1 MPTEER
7 NAPIDLEN
15 LGLTLSRPGD
25 MVEEGHYVRLDNM
38 TSRRTGFIETRA
50 GSVKE
55 NITAI
60 PAAPDVVHSLAR
72 QIVSDVGINYQGA
85 GTEIFRDF
93 VSISTGHSGSP
104 VVFEDYKINNSPTSS
119 MIAFEPTKR
128 IKDDGSLTHR
138 FGIAPGPVATAVEG
152 TQQFKTIDEFE
163 SAASYTGVNAVL
175 SDDGTD
181 PRQGTFSMKIAV
193 DELVRG
199 TASKALVLNLDEFT
213 TPGDS
218 DDEDFIHF
226 FLKIDIPKNLK
237 EIRLLFDVDPL
248 VNDFTQNYY
257 TKSVAPNDFTRVLDF
272 DATSQEGRDGGLR
285 EFALDEA
292 FLTEDD
298 DIQQVDDTT
307 LESRSL
313 ESFNFLSAVGGENQW
328 TEVFIK
334 KRDFQRVGSESTTWA
349 DVAAFRVV
357 VEATECGAVNVNI
370 DDGKMVGGVSF
381 RLKGDY
387 DWRYVYRYSVTG
399 TISPLSPT
407 AGSVTTV
414 TRNRADVLITFSTD
428 PQVDFVD
435 IYRRGGTLPGQYLFV
450 DSIANGVGTTTFN
463 DGAGDL
469 VLGEQIDTDQIDIP
483 STSGV
488 IAIHQNR
495 SWMDDS
501 ANPDRL
507 IFSRRIKVEE
517 IVSSG
522 FIVASQGGDRVRRPF
537 AYNDQ
542 LYCFTDRTIYRI
554 VGSDPS
560 TFQPLQTGAQRGLFS
575 RFALILGAG
584 VIFFRAYDGIYAFTG
599 SGRAEKL
606 TEKIDTLFEGFSV
619 EGFDPIDDSEA
630 ESERLGFFD
639 NKLYFA
645 YTDTSAVRREIVY
658 DFVTQRWEPSDRPA
672 TSYLLLDDLGEF
684 QSGDSSGFVFQRE
697 TGNQDDGSDIVFD
710 LRMKFYDFGAKQEE
724 KTFTEIIVDADTA
737 GQPVTVTAHF
747 NNGET
752 SVVLGTLN
760 TATRDQ
766 IHFPV
771 NGGIGTDAR
780 NCSIALTGDNGAVRM
795 RFYKV
800 IYNFWVEP
808 RTQLKTATDWDDYGS
823 PKRKFLRELIIEL
836 DTRGVTADVSVFL
849 DGSSTQVSSPA
860 KTFPAV
866 STTGRERLILSLPF
880 DTDCKIAR
888 ILVES
893 TSATVPVK
901 VYAHSFDWLDN
912 SLESTTRMQTP
923 WEEVGAPTEK
933 FFTKLTLEIDTN
945 SADVTVTPE
954 IDGVDLTPFTVN
966 TTSQQKVY
974 LSFPK
979 DTKGTLIRLKLA
991 TAAAT
996 EFIYYKHDFET
1007 LVEPRPVTGTSP
1019 GSSQTEWSS
1028 ESWPGDKRFR
1038 QLMLDI
1044 DTQGNAV
1051 TVNVEVDGV
1060 VTQSP
1065 VVTTTDRQIEIISL
1079 DADTIGKLVRLTFEG
1094 GPFLYYN
1101 HNFEFLRDPLDVTRW
1116 DTYELDFGY
1125 SRFKFIR
1132 RMWISSQGAD
1142 IITLEIFVDE
1152 SATADHTLTFLTNPS
1167 TGWEREGPIRLPAGL
1182 KGQLFR
1188 FIFTSPSAFKIWF
1201 EQSDVEWH
1209 PLAGERGYQRAR
1221 LVSGREAG
1229 VAA

>member
-1 MPTEER
+1 VPTEER

-25 MVEEGHYVRLDNM
+25 VIEEGHYVRLDNM

-55 NITAI
+55 NVTAI
-60 PAAPDVVHSLAR
+60 PAAPALVNALAR
-72 QIVSDVGINYQGA
+72 QIVSGTGINYQAA

-93 VSISTGHSGSP
+93 VSISTGHSGGP
-104 VVFEDYKINNSPTSS
+104 VVFTDYKINNSPLPH

-128 IKDDGSLTHR
+128 IKDDGTTTNR
-138 FGIAPGPVATAVEG
+138 FGIAGGAAVATAVEG
-152 TQQFKTIDEFE
+152 TQQFKTIDDFE
-163 SAASYTGVNAVL
+163 SAASYAAVDAVL

-181 PRQGTFSMKIAV
+181 PREGSFSMKIEVAK
-193 DELVRG
+193 LVRG
-199 TASKALVLNLDEFT
+199 TASKSIVIDLDEFS

-226 FLKIDIPKNLK
+226 FLKIDIPKNLR

-248 VNDFTQNYY
+248 VNDFTQNYF
-257 TKSVAPNDFTRVLDF
+257 TKSVAPNDFTRVFDF
-272 DATSQEGRDGGLR
+272 DATSKEGRDGGLR
-285 EFALDEA
+285 EFALDES
-292 FLTEDD
+292 FLTEDA
-298 DIQQVDDTT
+298 DIASG
-307 LESRSL
+307 ESL

-328 TEVFIK
+328 TEVFIP
-334 KRDFQRVGSESTTWA
+334 KRDFQRVGSEDTTFA
-349 DVAAFRVV
+349 DVKAFRIV
-357 VEATECGAVNVNI
+357 VEATECGDVVVNI

-387 DWRYVYRYSVTG
+387 DWRYVYRNSVTG
-399 TISPLSPT
+399 IISPLSPT
-407 AGSVTTV
+407 APSQTTV

-435 IYRRGGTLPGQYLFV
+435 LFRIGGTLTTQYLFV
-450 DSIANGVGTTTFN
+450 ESIANGVGTTTFN
-463 DGAGDL
+463 DGLGDL
-469 VLGEQIDTDQIDIP
+469 GLGESIDTDQIDVP

-495 SWMDDS
+495 SWLDDS

-507 IFSRRIKVEE
+507 VFSRRIKVEE
-517 IVSSG
+517 FVSSG

-554 VGSDPS
+554 VGSDPT

-575 RFALILGAG
+575 KFALILGAG

-684 QSGDSSGFVFQRE
+684 QSGDSSGFVFERE
-697 TGNQDDGSDIVFD
+697 TGNQDDGADIVFD

-724 KTFTEIIVDADTA
+724 KNFTEIVVDADTA
-737 GQPVTVTAHF
+737 GADVTVTAHF
-747 NNGET
+747 NNGAT
-752 SVVLGTLN
+752 SVILGTLN
-760 TATRDQ
+760 TAARDQ
-766 IHFPV
+766 IRFPV
-771 NGGIGTDAR
+771 NGGIGTFAR
-780 NCSIALTGDNGAVRM
+780 NCSIALTGDNGGVRM
-795 RFYKV
+795 RFFKV

-808 RTQLKTATDWDDYGS
+808 REQLKTVTDWDDYGS

-836 DTRGVTADVSVFL
+836 DTQGVTADINVFL
-849 DGSSTQVSSPA
+849 DGSSTQVSSPS
-860 KTFPAV
+860 KTFAAV

-888 ILVES
+888 VLVES

-912 SLESTTRMQTP
+912 SLESTTRMQSSSSSSCWRSTP
-923 WEEVGAPTEK
+923 TV
-933 FFTKLTLEIDTN
+933 LT
-945 SADVTVTPE
+945 
-954 IDGVDLTPFTVN
+954 
-966 TTSQQKVY
+966 
-974 LSFPK
+974 
-979 DTKGTLIRLKLA
+979 
-991 TAAAT
+991 
-996 EFIYYKHDFET
+996 
-1007 LVEPRPVTGTSP
+1007 
-1019 GSSQTEWSS
+1019 
-1028 ESWPGDKRFR
+1028 
-1038 QLMLDI
+1038 
-1044 DTQGNAV
+1044 
-1051 TVNVEVDGV
+1051 
-1060 VTQSP
+1060 
-1065 VVTTTDRQIEIISL
+1065 
-1079 DADTIGKLVRLTFEG
+1079 
-1094 GPFLYYN
+1094 
-1101 HNFEFLRDPLDVTRW
+1101 
-1116 DTYELDFGY
+1116 
-1125 SRFKFIR
+1125 
-1132 RMWISSQGAD
+1132 
-1142 IITLEIFVDE
+1142 
-1152 SATADHTLTFLTNPS
+1152 
-1167 TGWEREGPIRLPAGL
+1167 
-1182 KGQLFR
+1182 
-1188 FIFTSPSAFKIWF
+1188 
-1201 EQSDVEWH
+1201 
-1209 PLAGERGYQRAR
+1209 
-1221 LVSGREAG
+1221 
-1229 VAA
+1229 

>member
-7 NAPIDLEN
+7 SQPIDLEN

-25 MVEEGHYVRLDNM
+25 VIEEGHYVRLKNM
-38 TSRRTGFIETRA
+38 TSRRTGFIETR
-50 GSVKE
+50 GGTVKQ
-55 NITAI
+55 NVTAI

-119 MIAFEPTKR
+119 MIAFEPDKR

-138 FGIAPGPVATAVEG
+138 YGIAPGPVASAIEG
-152 TQQFKTIDEFE
+152 VQQFKTIDEFE
-163 SAASYTGVNAVL
+163 SAASYTGVDATL

-181 PRQGTFSMKIAV
+181 PRQGTFSMKIEVAK
-193 DELVRG
+193 LVRG
-199 TASKALVLNLDEFT
+199 TATKALVLDLGEFT

-237 EIRLLFDVDPL
+237 EIRLLFDVDPS

-257 TKSVAPNDFTRVLDF
+257 TKSVAPNDFTRVFDF

-285 EFALDEA
+285 EFALDES

-298 DIQQVDDTT
+298 DIQQVDETT

-313 ESFNFLSAVGGENQW
+313 ESFNFLTAVGGENQW

-334 KRDFQRVGSESTTWA
+334 KRDFQRVGSEPTTFA
-349 DVAAFRVV
+349 DVKAFRVV
-357 VEATECGAVNVNI
+357 VEATECGDVNVNI
-370 DDGKMVGGVSF
+370 DDGKMVGGLSF

-407 AGSVTTV
+407 ASSETTV
-414 TRNRADVLITFSTD
+414 TRNRAEVFITFSTD

-435 IYRRGGTLPGQYLFV
+435 IYRRGGTIPGQYLFV
-450 DSIANGVGTTTFN
+450 DTIANGVGSDTFF
-463 DGAGDL
+463 DGLGDL
-469 VLGEQIDTDQIDIP
+469 LLGEEIDVNQIDVP

-488 IAIHQNR
+488 IAIHNNR
-495 SWMDDS
+495 AWLDDS

-507 IFSRRIKVEE
+507 VFSRRIKVEE
-517 IVSSG
+517 FESAG

-554 VGSDPS
+554 VGSDER
-560 TFQPLQTGAQRGLFS
+560 TFQPLATGASRGLFS
-575 RFALILGAG
+575 RFALTLGGG
-584 VIFFRAYDGIYAFTG
+584 VIFFRAYDGVYAFTG

-606 TEKIDTLFEGFSV
+606 TEKIDTLFEGFAV
-619 EGFDPIDDSEA
+619 EGFEPIDPAES

-645 YTDTSAVRREIVY
+645 YTDTSAVKQEMVY
-658 DFVTQRWEPSDRPA
+658 DFVTSRWEPTDRPA

-697 TGNQDDGSDIVFD
+697 TSNQDDGSDIVFD
-710 LRMKFYDFGAKQEE
+710 LRMKFLDFGAKQEE
-724 KTFTEIIVDADTA
+724 KNFTEIVVDADTA

-766 IHFPV
+766 IRFPV
-771 NGGIGTDAR
+771 NGGIGTFAR
-780 NCSIALTGDNGAVRM
+780 NCSIALTGDNGGVRM

-800 IYNFWVEP
+800 IYNYWVEP
-808 RTQLKTATDWDDYGS
+808 REQLKTATDWQDYGN
-823 PKRKFLRELIIEL
+823 PKRKYLRELVIEL
-836 DTRGVTADVSVFL
+836 DTQGVTADINVFC
-849 DGSSTQVSSPA
+849 DGSSTQIGSPS
-860 KTFPAV
+860 KTFAGV
-866 STTGRERLILSLPF
+866 STVGRERRILSLPF

-893 TSATVPVK
+893 TSATAPVK
-901 VYAHSFDWLDN
+901 VYFHSFDWLDN

-923 WEEVGAPTEK
+923 WDEVGTPTEK
-933 FFTKLTLEIDTN
+933 FFVQFMLEIDTN

-954 IDGVDLTPFTVN
+954 VDGVDLTPFTVN

-979 DTKGTLIRLKLA
+979 DTKGTLLRFKLE

-996 EFIYYKHDFET
+996 EFIYYKHDVET
-1007 LVEPRPVTGTSP
+1007 LVEPRPLTGGAGGT
-1019 GSSQTEWSS
+1019 GQTEWTS
-1028 ESWPGDKRFR
+1028 ESWPGDKRLR
-1038 QLMLDI
+1038 QLILDI

-1065 VVTTTDRQIEIISL
+1065 VITTTGRQIEIISL
-1079 DADTIGKLVRLTFEG
+1079 DVDTIGKLVRLTFEG
-1094 GPFLYYN
+1094 GPYSYYN

-1125 SRFKFIR
+1125 TRFKFIR
-1132 RMWISSQGAD
+1132 RMWIASEGAT

-1152 SATADHTLTFLTNPS
+1152 PGLATPDHTLTFLTNPAS
-1167 TGWEREGPIRLPAGL
+1167 GWERELLRLPAGL
-1182 KGQLFR
+1182 KGQFFR
-1188 FIFTSPSAFKIWF
+1188 FVFTSASPFKLWF
-1201 EQSDVEWH
+1201 DQSDVEWH

-1221 LVSGREAG
+1221 LISGREA
-1229 VAA
+1229 AA

>member
-7 NAPIDLEN
+7 NVAIDLEN
-15 LGLTLSRPGD
+15 LGLQLSRPGD
-25 MVEEGHYVRLDNM
+25 VIEEGHFVRLDNI
-38 TSRRTGFIETRA
+38 TSRRTGFVETRA

-55 NITAI
+55 NVTAI
-60 PAAPDVVHSLAR
+60 PATPDVVHSLAR
-72 QIVSDVGINYQGA
+72 MISSGTGINYQAA

-93 VSISTGHSGSP
+93 VSISTGHSGDP
-104 VVFEDYKINNSPTSS
+104 VVFEDYKINNSPIPH

-128 IKDDGSLTHR
+128 IKDNGTDTHR
-138 FGIAPGPVATAVEG
+138 FGIAGGPVATAVEG

-163 SAASYTGVNAVL
+163 SAASYTGVDAVL
-175 SDDGTD
+175 SDDGVD
-181 PRQGTFSMKIAV
+181 PQQGTFSMKIEV
-193 DELVRG
+193 DKLVRG
-199 TASKALVLNLDEFT
+199 TASKALVLDLSEFT

-226 FLKIDIPKNLK
+226 FLKIDIPKNLR
-237 EIRLLFDVDPL
+237 EIRLMFDVDPS

-257 TKSVAPNDFTRVLDF
+257 TKSVAPNDFTRVFDF
-272 DATSQEGRDGGLR
+272 DATSKEGRDGGLR
-285 EFALDEA
+285 EAA
-292 FLTEDD
+292 LTESFA
-298 DIQQVDDTT
+298 DT
-307 LESRSL
+307 EPVPSGESL
-313 ESFNFLSAVGGENQW
+313 ESFDFLTAVGGENQW

-334 KRDFQRVGSESTTWA
+334 KNQFQRVGSASTTWA

-357 VEATECGAVNVNI
+357 VEATECGDVVVNI

-381 RLKGDY
+381 RLLGDY
-387 DWRYVYRYSVTG
+387 DWRYVYRNSVTG
-399 TISPLSPT
+399 IISPLSPT

-414 TRNRADVLITFSTD
+414 TRNRAEVLITFSTD

-450 DSIANGVGTTTFN
+450 DSIANGVGTTTFF
-463 DGAGDL
+463 DGKGDL
-469 VLGEQIDTDQIDIP
+469 ALGEEIDTDQIDVP

-495 SWMDDS
+495 SWLDDS

-507 IFSRRIKVEE
+507 VFSRRIKVEE
-517 IVSSG
+517 FTSSG

-542 LYCFTDRTIYRI
+542 LYCFTDQTIVRI
-554 VGSDPS
+554 VGSDETS
-560 TFQPLQTGAQRGLFS
+560 FQPLATGAQRGLFS
-575 RFALILGAG
+575 RFALTLGGG

-606 TEKIDTLFEGFSV
+606 TEKIDLLFEGFSV
-619 EGFDPIDDSEA
+619 EGFDPIDDAEA
-630 ESERLGFFD
+630 EGERLGFFD

-672 TSYLLLDDLGEF
+672 TSYLELQDLGEF
-684 QSGDSSGFVFQRE
+684 QSGDSAGFVFQRE
-697 TGNQDDGSDIVFD
+697 TGNTDDGADIVFD
-710 LRMKFYDFGAKQEE
+710 LRMKFYDFGSKQEE
-724 KTFTEIIVDADTA
+724 KNFTEIVVDADTG
-737 GQPVTVTAHF
+737 GQDVTVTAHF
-747 NNGET
+747 NNAET

-766 IHFPV
+766 VRFPV
-771 NGGIGTDAR
+771 NGGIGTFAR

-800 IYNFWVEP
+800 IYNFWIEP
-808 RTQLKTATDWDDYGS
+808 REQLKTATDWDDYGN
-823 PKRKFLRELIIEL
+823 PNRKYLRELIIEL
-836 DTRGVTADVSVFL
+836 DTQGVSADINVFC
-849 DGSSTQVSSPA
+849 DGSSTQINSPA
-860 KTFPAV
+860 KTFAGLT
-866 STTGRERLILSLPF
+866 TTGRERRVLSLPF

-893 TSATVPVK
+893 TSTTVPIK

-912 SLESTTRMQTP
+912 QLESTTRMQTA
-923 WEEVGAPTEK
+923 WEEVGTPTEK
-933 FFTKLTLEIDTN
+933 FFIHTMLEIDTN
-945 SADVTVTPE
+945 SANVTVTPE
-954 IDGVDLTPFTVN
+954 IDGVDQTPFTVN
-966 TTSQQKVY
+966 TPGQEKVY

-979 DTKGTLIRLKLA
+979 DTKGTLIRLKLE

-1007 LVEPRPVTGTSP
+1007 LVEPRPVVGGTGGT
-1019 GSSQTEWSS
+1019 GQTEWSS
-1028 ESWPGDKRFR
+1028 ENWPGDKRLR
-1038 QLMLDI
+1038 QLILDI
-1044 DTQGNAV
+1044 DTQGNDV

-1065 VVTTTDRQIEIISL
+1065 VVNTTSRQIEIISL
-1079 DADTIGKLVRLTFEG
+1079 DVDTIGKLTRLTFDG
-1094 GPFLYYN
+1094 GPYSYYS

-1132 RMWISSQGAD
+1132 RMWIASEGAD
-1142 IITLEIFVDE
+1142 IITLNIYVDE
-1152 SATADHTLTFLTNPS
+1152 PGLATPDHTETFLTNPAS
-1167 TGWEREGPIRLPAGL
+1167 GWERVLLRLPAGL
-1182 KGQLFR
+1182 KGELFR
-1188 FIFTSPSAFKIWF
+1188 FVFTSPSAFKIWF
-1201 EQSDVEWH
+1201 DQSDVEWH
-1209 PLAGERGYQRAR
+1209 PLAGARGYERAR
-1221 LVSGREAG
+1221 LISGREA
-1229 VAA
+1229 AA

>member
-1 MPTEER
+1 MATEER
-7 NAPIDLEN
+7 SQPIDLEN
-15 LGLTLSRPGD
+15 LGLSLSRPGD
-25 MVEEGHYVRLDNM
+25 VIEEGHFVRLKNM
-38 TSRRTGFIETRA
+38 TSRRTGFVETRA

-55 NITAI
+55 NGTAI

-72 QIVSDVGINYQGA
+72 QIVSGVGINYQGA

-138 FGIAPGPVATAVEG
+138 YGIAPGPVATAVEG

-163 SAASYTGVNAVL
+163 SAASYTGVDATL

-181 PRQGTFSMKIAV
+181 PRQGTFSMKIEVAK
-193 DELVRG
+193 LVRG
-199 TASKALVLNLDEFT
+199 TASKALVLDLDEFT

-237 EIRLLFDVDPL
+237 EIRLLFDVDPS

-257 TKSVAPNDFTRVLDF
+257 TKSVAPNDFTRVFDF
-272 DATSQEGRDGGLR
+272 DATSKEGRDGGLR
-285 EFALDEA
+285 EFALDES
-292 FLTEDD
+292 FLTEEG
-298 DIQQVDDTT
+298 DIVQDT
-307 LESRSL
+307 SL

-357 VEATECGAVNVNI
+357 VEATECGDVNVNI
-370 DDGKMVGGVSF
+370 DDGKMVGGTSF
-381 RLKGDY
+381 RLLGDY

-399 TISPLSPT
+399 TISPLSTT
-407 AGSVTTV
+407 AGSETTV
-414 TRNRADVLITFSTD
+414 TRNRAEVLITFSTD

-435 IYRRGGTLPGQYLFV
+435 IYRRGGTIPGQYLFV
-450 DSIANGVGTTTFN
+450 DTIANGVGTDTFF
-463 DGAGDL
+463 DGLGDL
-469 VLGEQIDTDQIDIP
+469 SLGEEIDTDQIDIP

-488 IAIHQNR
+488 IAIHNNR
-495 SWMDDS
+495 AWMDDS

-507 IFSRRIKVEE
+507 VYSRRIKVEE
-517 IVSSG
+517 VVSSG

-554 VGSDPS
+554 VGSDPT
-560 TFQPLQTGAQRGLFS
+560 TFQPLATGAQRGLFS
-575 RFALILGAG
+575 RFALTLGGG

-606 TEKIDTLFEGFSV
+606 TEKIDTLFEGFTV
-619 EGFDPIDDSEA
+619 EGFAPIDKAEA

-645 YTDTSAVRREIVY
+645 YTDTSAVKQEIVY
-658 DFVTQRWEPSDRPA
+658 DFVTSRWEPTDRPA
-672 TSYLLLDDLGEF
+672 TSYLLLADLGEF

-697 TGNQDDGSDIVFD
+697 TSNQDDGADIAFD

-724 KTFTEIIVDADTA
+724 KNFTEIVVDADTA
-737 GQPVTVTAHF
+737 GADVTVTAHF

-766 IHFPV
+766 VHFPV
-771 NGGIGTDAR
+771 NGGIGTEAR
-780 NCSIALTGDNGAVRM
+780 NCSIALTGDNGGVRM

-808 RTQLKTATDWDDYGS
+808 RVMIKTATDWDDYGF
-823 PKRKFLRELIIEL
+823 PKRKYLRELIIEL
-836 DTRGVTADVSVFL
+836 DTQGVTADISVFC
-849 DGSSTQVSSPA
+849 DGSSTQISSPA

-866 STTGRERLILSLPF
+866 STTGRERRVLSMPF

-901 VYAHSFDWLDN
+901 VYAHNFDWLDN
-912 SLESTTRMQTP
+912 ALEATTRMQTP
-923 WEEVGAPTEK
+923 WEEVGVPTEK
-933 FFTKLTLEIDTN
+933 FFIQTMLEINTN
-945 SADVTVTPE
+945 GADVTVTPE
-954 IDGVDLTPFTVN
+954 IDGVDLAPPFTVN
-966 TTSQQKVY
+966 TPGQEKVY

-979 DTKGTLIRLKLA
+979 DTKGTLIRLKLE

-1007 LVEPRPVTGTSP
+1007 LTEPRPLTGGT
-1019 GSSQTEWSS
+1019 GGTGQTEWTS
-1028 ESWPGDKRFR
+1028 ESWPGDKRLR
-1038 QLMLDI
+1038 QLILDI
-1044 DTQGNAV
+1044 DTQGNPV

-1065 VVTTTDRQIEIISL
+1065 VVTTTGRQIEIISL
-1079 DADTIGKLVRLTFEG
+1079 DVDTIGKLVRLTFEG
-1094 GPFLYYN
+1094 GPYSYYN

-1116 DTYELDFGY
+1116 DTYELDFNY
-1125 SRFKFIR
+1125 TRFKFIR
-1132 RMWISSQGAD
+1132 RLWIASEGAS
-1142 IITLEIFVDE
+1142 IITCQIYVDE
-1152 SATADHTLTFLTNPS
+1152 PGLATPDHTLTFLTDPAS
-1167 TGWEREGPIRLPAGL
+1167 GWERAGPLRLPAGL

-1188 FIFTSPSAFKIWF
+1188 FVFTSPSPFKIWF
-1201 EQSDVEWH
+1201 DQSDVEWH

-1221 LVSGREAG
+1221 LVSPRAG
-1229 VAA
+1229 SGAAAA